1 MPTFNIL
8 LAEDV
13 THYGS
18 VEVEAATWQD
28 AVRTLDEASWD
39 VCTDADDPGERR
51 VVHVEVGDESDIVAE
66 DLAYRCELVS
76 HWSVIRRLTQI
87 IGDPHRVPCVLTQ
100 KLLSD
105 LIDELRANIQDPVF
119 KDGEAD
125 Q

>member
-1 MPTFNIL
+1 MPIFNIL

-13 THYGS
+13 TWYGS

-51 VVHVEVGDESDIVAE
+51 VVHVEVGDEGDIVAE

-76 HWSVIRRLTQI
+76 HWSVIRCLMEI
-87 IGDPHRVPCVLTQ
+87 MDNPDRVPCVVTQ
-100 KLLSD
+100 KALSD

-119 KDGEAD
+119 RDGEAG
-125 Q
+125 